1 MVSFVIPLSRTDHQE
16 RAAFRNVW
24 IKKLK
29 SIYTDS
35 QRRVQ
40 RPAAPHL
47 HVGAETTTE
56 IQSQQQLQDCCLD
69 LLIQQSELEE
79 VEDSEVLL
87 ALEASRQTDEVS

>member
-1 MVSFVIPLSRTDHQE
+1 MVSFVIPLSRTDYQE

-29 SIYTDS
+29 SIYADS

-40 RPAAPHL
+40 RPAAPRV
-47 HVGAETTTE
+47 HVGAQTAME
-56 IQSQQQLQDCCLD
+56 IQSQQQLEDCCLV
-69 LLIQQSELEE
+69 LLIQQRELEE
-79 VEDSEVLL
+79 EEDSEVLL

>member
-1 MVSFVIPLSRTDHQE
+1 MVSFVIPLSHTDHRE

-29 SIYTDS
+29 SIYADS

-40 RPAAPHL
+40 RPAAPRV

-56 IQSQQQLQDCCLD
+56 VQSQQQLQDCCLD

-79 VEDSEVLL
+79 AEDSEVLL
-87 ALEASRQTDEVS
+87 ALEANRHTDEVS